1 MANNVR
7 GFTLG
12 TDYYELEGDQC
23 SLDKGKL
30 TGTRIFRL
38 VNYDNYPVFL
48 AALGGGIESS
58 GSTTNYNPPHQ
69 FLVGSQLW
77 CQAATVDGIGV
88 PTRSNG
94 NPSFQGGAKITA
106 RYETLDYN
114 PQTLHG
120 GQSGTQP
127 PGVYVTESRSMGGKT
142 ISLTKKGAD
151 HVVVWKFNGGAN
163 INDDNVPDF
172 SKTVPQGEY
181 NLTLHYL
188 PNVSPSTINGLIG
201 KINDAQFPT
210 TSSMGGFISGTLLF
224 LGDDTQREYTA
235 DGTTI
240 AYQMTLKFAYDPNG
254 WNYEYNPAT
263 RAYGLVEAIADGSKH
278 PYEYAS
284 FNPLLRT

>member
-12 TDYYELEGDQC
+12 TDYYELDGDVC

-48 AALGGGIESS
+48 AALGGGIEAS
-58 GSTTNYNPPHQ
+58 GSATTYNPPHQ
-69 FLVGSQLW
+69 FLIGSQLW
-77 CQAATVDGIGV
+77 CQTARAEGIGV
-88 PTRSNG
+88 PTRSSG

-106 RYETLDYN
+106 TYETLNYD

-120 GQSGTQP
+120 NQNPT
-127 PGVYVTESRSMGGKT
+127 PGVYVTESRSTGGKT
-142 ISLTKKGAD
+142 IQLTKKGAD
-151 HVVVWKFNGGAN
+151 HVAAWKFAGFGAD

-188 PNVSPSTINGLIG
+188 PSVKPSTVNALIG
-201 KINDAQFPT
+201 KINNAQFPT
-210 TSSMGGFISGTLLF
+210 ISSMGGFISGTLLF

-235 DGTTI
+235 NGTTI
-240 AYQMTLKFAYDPNG
+240 AYTMTLKFAYDPNG
-254 WNYEYNPAT
+254 WNYEFNPASN
-263 RAYGLVEAIADGSKH
+263 AFELVESKADSAKH
-278 PYEYAS
+278 PYEYADFS
-284 FNPLLRT
+284 PLLRT